1 MSTTDNKTF
10 IRRYLDALS
19 GNEKPPELVRQ
30 FVTDEGL
37 IQHVATI
44 EAAFPRYEVIADDM
58 LAEDDRVALRAT
70 FAVTHSGD
78 FAGIAPTGRRVTQP
92 FMIIYRVSG
101 EKIVEH
107 WLSIDMLSLMQQ
119 LGAVPEPATA
129 TH

>member
-1 MSTTDNKTF
+1 MSTADNKTF

-70 FAVTHSGD
+70 SAGPHSGD
-78 FAGIAPTGRRVTQP
+78 FAGIGPAGGLVTQP

-107 WLSIDMLSLMQQ
+107 WLSIDRLSLMQQ